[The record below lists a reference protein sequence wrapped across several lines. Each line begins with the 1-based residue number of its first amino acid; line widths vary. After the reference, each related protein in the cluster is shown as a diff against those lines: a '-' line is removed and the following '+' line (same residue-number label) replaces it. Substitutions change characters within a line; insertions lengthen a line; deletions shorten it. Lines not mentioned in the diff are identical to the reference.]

1 MPMAPRPSSP
11 TISYRPASVSVLTPF
26 PALEKDR
33 SCAGTKRPHP
43 QRHRAPHRLLSK
55 PKRHP
60 VPGEANSTG
69 NNRTHGRLS
78 NITSEGGQVNAIEVQ
93 CFSVETL
100 GSRLAG
106 IAGGAGNL
114 HQRIR
119 LRRGR
124 GGDRLEGLGGAPVVN
139 HGDLLDTGDGA
150 VGRAEFFCRIL
161 AAPIGGGV
169 FLERYARVPA
179 LLRTPVHQP
188 VLADVEVTRA
198 GAAPPVIFLS
208 AGDVVLETVEQRIG
222 PRSKRHDL

>member
-11 TISYRPASVSVLTPF
+11 TISYRPALVSVLTSF
-26 PALEKDR
+26 PALEKER
-33 SCAGTKRPHP
+33 SCAGSNRPHP
-43 QRHRAPHRLLSK
+43 QVHPGLEPLLSK

-60 VPGEANSTG
+60 VPGEANPTG

-139 HGDLLDTGDGA
+139 HGDLISASISLS
-150 VGRAEFFCRIL
+150 L
-161 AAPIGGGV
+161 
-169 FLERYARVPA
+169 VPSG
-179 LLRTPVHQP
+179 LNSPLW
-188 VLADVEVTRA
+188 
-198 GAAPPVIFLS
+198 S
-208 AGDVVLETVEQRIG
+208 
-222 PRSKRHDL
+222 